1 MAVLRKG
8 SYSVQELLTIGVLI
22 IVVLVI
28 IYTAAYSSGAV
39 RASLPFVD
47 LLPQIKACKESTFS
61 IECLRAILG
70 W

>member
-8 SYSVQELLTIGVLI
+8 SYSVQELLTIGVVI

-28 IYTAAYSSGAV
+28 VIAASMSSGAV

-47 LLPQIKACKESTFS
+47 LLPKIKACKESIFS
-61 IECLRAILG
+61 IECLKALLG